1 MAHSFQTGILSSVIL
16 LLVVVG
22 IVYCV
27 VRVIK
32 KGCPCQRPQDLPRI
46 PRQSTNSDEQGED
59 LLEITDQTDLE
70 NAGSQPPKESSSL
83 IGRDYSREPSGSVA
97 ACEDS
102 SQTVSNS

>member
-1 MAHSFQTGILSSVIL
+1 M
-16 LLVVVG
+16 VVG

>member
-1 MAHSFQTGILSSVIL
+1 M
-16 LLVVVG
+16 VVG

-27 VRVIK
+27 VHVIK

-70 NAGSQPPKESSSL
+70 NAGSQPPKESSNL

>member
-1 MAHSFQTGILSSVIL
+1 MAHSFQTGILSIVIL

-46 PRQSTNSDEQGED
+46 PRQSTNPEQGED

-70 NAGSQPPKESSSL
+70 NAGSQPPKESSNL

>member
-1 MAHSFQTGILSSVIL
+1 M
-16 LLVVVG
+16 
-22 IVYCV
+22 

-70 NAGSQPPKESSSL
+70 NAGSQPPKESSNL